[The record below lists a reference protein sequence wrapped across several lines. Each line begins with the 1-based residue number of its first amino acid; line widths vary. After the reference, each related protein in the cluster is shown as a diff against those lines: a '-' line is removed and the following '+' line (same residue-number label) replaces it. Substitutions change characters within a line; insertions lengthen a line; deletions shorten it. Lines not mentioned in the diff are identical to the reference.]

1 MSDVVFDPL
10 DPLFV
15 SDPHPVYR
23 RMRDQEPA
31 HRTQTAAK
39 PAWVITRYQDV
50 ARLLK
55 DPRAQSRP
63 LENSDRNPVF
73 DGGPAGVLWKSV
85 MVLSDP
91 PMHTRL
97 RKLANKALTRRAVEV
112 LRPRG
117 ELVVREALDAVEK
130 QGEMD
135 VVNDLAYLVPLRVIC
150 GMLGIPERDREE
162 LISYTEDFFRLF
174 IPEAN
179 DAAGVEACHRACQSY
194 IEYLTAR
201 IEERRQKP
209 ENDLLSALVAAEDE
223 GDRLSRDELV
233 AMVLTLLT
241 GGFETTRQLISG
253 AVHALIENPAQ
264 RAQLEQDPARM
275 ASAVDEFL
283 RLESPVQ
290 AVYRHHPDPVEVG
303 GRVIPPGEL
312 IWLILASANRDER
325 QFPAPETLDVL
336 RTPNDHVA
344 FGGFRHYCIG
354 AHLAQ
359 LEASVAIGR
368 LIERFGELEFATRD
382 LPRGTNFQFRA
393 LVRLPI
399 RFRPR

>member
-1 MSDVVFDPL
+1 MVAFDPR
-10 DPLFV
+10 DPRFV
-15 SDPHPVYR
+15 GDPHPVYR
-23 RMRDQEPA
+23 RLRDHEPA
-31 HRTQTAAK
+31 HHAQFADRS
-39 PAWVITRYQDV
+39 AWVITRYEDV
-50 ARLLK
+50 SRLLK

-63 LENSDRNPVF
+63 LDDTGFSPVF
-73 DGGPAGVLWKSV
+73 GSGPAGVLWKSV

-97 RKLANKALTRRAVEV
+97 RKLANKALTRKAVEA
-112 LRPRG
+112 LRARV
-117 ELVVREALDAVEK
+117 ELVVREALDDVAK
-130 QGEMD
+130 RGEMD
-135 VVNDLAYLVPLRVIC
+135 VVSELAYLVPLRVIC
-150 GMLGIPERDREE
+150 GMLGIPERDRVE

-179 DAAGVEACHRACQSY
+179 DAAGVEACHRACRSY
-194 IEYLTAR
+194 IDYLSAR
-201 IEERRQKP
+201 IEERRRSP
-209 ENDLLSALVAAEDE
+209 EPDLLSALVAAEEE

-253 AVHALIENPAQ
+253 GVHSLIDHPAQLRLIED
-264 RAQLEQDPARM
+264 DPARIH
-275 ASAVDEFL
+275 SAVEEFL
-283 RLESPVQ
+283 RVESPVQ
-290 AVYRHHPDPVEVG
+290 AVYRYHPDTLEIG
-303 GRVIPPGEL
+303 DATIPPGEL

-325 QFPAPETLDVL
+325 QFPAPEAVDVL

-359 LEASVAIGR
+359 LEATVAIGR
-368 LIERFGELEFATRD
+368 LVERFTDLAFATRD

-399 RFRPR
+399 HFRERA